1 MLNAD
6 QVLRMRASGS
16 AMMMSD
22 SVRKIYGVFETPT
35 YIFRGYI
42 LPRIRE
48 VLYDYVWVD
57 LFAGTGNLILPILE
71 SIPMRERLEFFE
83 ERIFLYDIMPEM
95 VEKAIENAV
104 RMGIPRRLA
113 ERNIQVRDTLKSY
126 PREVLEKGF
135 PVYHITNPPYL
146 YIGYIRKNRDYH
158 VWLDYFK
165 NSNEGYQ
172 DLYQLAL
179 ANDLRHGIRRMAY
192 VIPTNFLYGASV
204 SNKIRRDLLLWYEIR
219 EAIVFEKRIFDFT
232 GQHVGVFFFE
242 RKEQPSH
249 DLQKFKLVKIG
260 REVVERVITIKPSN
274 MYRAGSEFS
283 EFVEGFRARKPLKV
297 SFYLFLEEIMRNPGS
312 NKVIVVDSNRYDRV
326 RGYAREVFYVND
338 ELFKRIKSNILFV
351 KTIDGVREDEKAG
364 VFVIKEVFNA
374 DCIVVSRKPY
384 RTHPIHIFF
393 HPMLSIEDQ
402 LLLRDYFNLML
413 NYFREVTDSGF
424 MTTYKYSET
433 SFTRKYL
440 GLTQVRKLIET
451 FPILEL
457 DERGRNRLKELIERR
472 DVKGL
477 IDTLKSLST

>member
-1 MLNAD
+1 
-6 QVLRMRASGS
+6 
-16 AMMMSD
+16 
-22 SVRKIYGVFETPT
+22 
-35 YIFRGYI
+35 
-42 LPRIRE
+42 
-48 VLYDYVWVD
+48 
-57 LFAGTGNLILPILE
+57 
-71 SIPMRERLEFFE
+71 
-83 ERIFLYDIMPEM
+83 
-95 VEKAIENAV
+95 
-104 RMGIPRRLA
+104 
-113 ERNIQVRDTLKSY
+113 
-126 PREVLEKGF
+126 
-135 PVYHITNPPYL
+135 
-146 YIGYIRKNRDYH
+146 
-158 VWLDYFK
+158 
-165 NSNEGYQ
+165 
-172 DLYQLAL
+172 
-179 ANDLRHGIRRMAY
+179 
-192 VIPTNFLYGASV
+192 
-204 SNKIRRDLLLWYEIR
+204 
-219 EAIVFEKRIFDFT
+219 
-232 GQHVGVFFFE
+232 
-242 RKEQPSH
+242 
-249 DLQKFKLVKIG
+249 
-260 REVVERVITIKPSN
+260 
-274 MYRAGSEFS
+274 
-283 EFVEGFRARKPLKV
+283 
-297 SFYLFLEEIMRNPGS
+297 RNPGS

-364 VFVIKEVFNA
+364 IFVIKEVFNA

-440 GLTQVRKLIET
+440 GLTQVRRLIET